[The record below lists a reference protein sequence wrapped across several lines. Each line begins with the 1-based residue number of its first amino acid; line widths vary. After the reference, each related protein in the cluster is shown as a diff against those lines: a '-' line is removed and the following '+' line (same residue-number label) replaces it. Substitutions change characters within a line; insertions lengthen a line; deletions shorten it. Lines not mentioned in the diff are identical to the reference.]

1 MDCFMIR
8 FLAICIYVN
17 VYACTR
23 DRYLTLLVSEN
34 GTAAP
39 STCRAASPYG
49 RRDVILSCF
58 MVGYDQNG
66 EGRENASDAYTTL
79 QQLQKAGR

>member
-1 MDCFMIR
+1 MTR
-8 FLAICIYVN
+8 FLTIC
-17 VYACTR
+17 VYIDVFACTR
-23 DRYLTLLVSEN
+23 DRYRTLLVSEN

-39 STCRAASPYG
+39 STRRAASPYG
-49 RRDVILSCF
+49 RRDVVLSCF

-79 QQLQKAGR
+79 QQLQKTGS